1 MTQKTTITS
10 EPQMTQITQ
19 IQERLAFRSVL
30 SASCAALVFRSAL
43 SVSSAALVFRSALSV
58 SSAALVLLSV
68 SSAAGQAPRSGLT
81 AIDGIRVGHHTLT
94 ERPTG
99 CTVVLVEKGA
109 TGGVAVRGSAPGTRE
124 TDLLDPSNIVEQ
136 VHAIAFSGGSAFGLD
151 TASGVMRYLE
161 ERKIGFPFGGAYVPI
176 VPAAVLF
183 DLPIGGKPT
192 IRPDAAC
199 GYAAA
204 KAATDGPVAEGSVGA
219 GAGATVGKFGCGGK
233 AMKGGVGTSS
243 ITLPN
248 GLTVAALVAVNAA
261 GDIIDPANGQI
272 VAGARAAD
280 GQSFLDARKILR
292 SGRIEPPRPG
302 ENTTL
307 GLVATN
313 AKLTKAQ
320 ARKIAEMAH
329 DGFARAIVPAHTM
342 NDGDTIFAIAT
353 GSSAVEPNITIIGG
367 LAAEMMADAILRAVR
382 EATGLPNYPA
392 VRDLQRP

>member
-1 MTQKTTITS
+1 M
-10 EPQMTQITQ
+10 
-19 IQERLAFRSVL
+19 RR
-30 SASCAALVFRSAL
+30 ALV
-43 SVSSAALVFRSALSV
+43 VCWLVASTGS
-58 SSAALVLLSV
+58 LLAQSR
-68 SSAAGQAPRSGLT
+68 PNGLT
-81 AIDGIRVGHHTLT
+81 AVEGIRVGHHTLT

-109 TGGVAVRGSAPGTRE
+109 TAGVAIRGSAPGTRE

-136 VHAIAFSGGSAFGLD
+136 VHAITFSGGSAFGLD
-151 TASGVMRYLE
+151 AASGVMRYLE

-183 DLPIGGKPT
+183 DLPVGGKPT
-192 IRPDAAC
+192 IRPDASC

-204 KAATDGPVAEGSVGA
+204 TAATDGPVAEGSVGA
-219 GAGATVGKFGCGGK
+219 GAGATVGKFGGGGRP
-233 AMKGGVGTSS
+233 MKGGIGTAS

-261 GDIIDPANGQI
+261 GDIIDPSNGQV
-272 VAGARAAD
+272 VAGARGAD
-280 GQSFLDARKILR
+280 GRTFLDARKLLR
-292 SGRIEPPRPG
+292 GGTIQPLKPI

-307 GLVATN
+307 GLIATN

-329 DGFARAIVPAHTM
+329 DGFARTIVPAHTM
-342 NDGDTIFAIAT
+342 NDGDTIFAMGT
-353 GSSAVEPNITIIGG
+353 GSSSVEPNITILGG
-367 LAAEMMADAILRAVR
+367 LAAEMAADAILRAVR

-392 VRDLQRP
+392 VRDLKRQ